1 MRTSCEM
8 GLWPAQPPTG
18 YRKVDG
24 RLAKCEVEIDPDR
37 ADIIKQIFEKIA
49 YEKWS
54 ASKVHAWLKYDLRFP
69 YITWLSLKYWERVQ
83 DH

>member
-1 MRTSCEM
+1 M

-24 RLAKCEVEIDPDR
+24 RLAKCEVEIDPAR
-37 ADIIKQIFEKIA
+37 ADTIKQIFEKIA

-54 ASKVHAWLKYDLRFP
+54 ATKYM
-69 YITWLSLKYWERVQ
+69 
-83 DH
+83 HG